1 MFIPVKTAQW
11 PSAQRMR
18 YKDFGRTKWLTAVV
32 DFPKVIEL
40 NDSETSHFPGVVTLK
55 KIIHQFADASY
66 TVLAYGKTYFWAYN

>member
-55 KIIHQFADASY
+55 KNYPPIC
-66 TVLAYGKTYFWAYN
+66 